1 MPDGIILNRWTTPQL
16 QAKSASRVW
25 PVLQHLSF
33 SISPEPPIIRGEIVL
48 LKAIRSS
55 NSQTTYD
62 YTWTITDSG
71 ATRLTE
77 KELEGAETQW
87 DTSTAQK
94 DGSPYYGKCYIKLTA
109 KQKTQIGRVES
120 YEKEIDLVQ
129 ELTIS
134 KFTIKPELI
143 PEDSIVELQIEKAA
157 KPDGRDHLI
166 TWITDPQIG
175 YFEHDDP
182 YKTDNRWFSTGVP
195 PQNITF
201 RVVLSEVD
209 TISKQLLGIKMVE
222 RQVQI
227 VARSIARGDILPVA
241 HKRTAAQRTED
252 LPLWVVIKKS
262 TEAVSFENYSRFL
275 DGVLCGQSF
284 GENENYAFTKGKER
298 YESNRDRKFLP
309 YNDVEA
315 YRLLKVATEA
325 FLMANCG
332 VAGLPFKNAIFDA
345 DGNPV
350 MTEDDVNDLVQRVN
364 VNGKGMDLAALEEL
378 WQKYLKYMTNGT
390 DDATIPYL
398 ALVRNKLG
406 DSPLKDSIFYG
417 DFNTQ
422 LPEKCQGIIRE
433 KLTNPCLL
441 ELIWSYWQE
450 EGMLVQTL
458 KAISMR
464 FQNIR
469 TGSGRDPL
477 ANMEI
482 DALRPLNNLLWG
494 LIQDE
499 QHLLTVARRAYE
511 YDHHYGISLFG
522 KALPNMRPADSR
534 SKFME
539 AFHNLLHLCS
549 RFYMADDDTTVIAD
563 GFPMLNALK
572 EVHLVLSEGAHNQF
586 GDLPSTARVEML
598 MQQWLLSRP
607 ELREFLPTRMMVAYP
622 EPWMDRVDAMKKVQG
637 WTDTPVLHFRNL
649 AMFGEKVLLSV
660 RYGSW
665 NNVEVPAQ
673 ASNWARFWRAE
684 IQGYIHAY
692 RSVTGI
698 DMTADVVN
706 TRDAEQRFL
715 PPSHHLRNRL
725 QMQLKRA

>member
-1 MPDGIILNRWTTPQL
+1 MSVGLKVTASKIPELSMLQPILRVPRIIISQADSKSRVMIPVDSSEKDKLKLTVKLLNLSLPKDVKVDFHWSIKDVAPGGGTVNCSGSTLVPTIEFSECSKGGKVGSWAPGKYEVEVEFEIDGKITSRLKDDFCLVEYLPVKIAVPAQITVGDIVDCLVTPST
-16 QAKSASRVW
+16 SASG
-25 PVLQHLSF
+25 VLEYLWSVDPATGIF
-33 SISPEPPIIRGEIVL
+33 DDEK
-48 LKAIRSS
+48 KADPKWFTTDILQGKYTVKVEVVESVSS
-55 NSQTTYD
+55 V
-62 YTWTITDSG
+62 
-71 ATRLTE
+71 
-77 KELEGAETQW
+77 
-87 DTSTAQK
+87 
-94 DGSPYYGKCYIKLTA
+94 PIKLGVDSRTL
-109 KQKTQIGRVES
+109 
-120 YEKEIDLVQ
+120 LV
-129 ELTIS
+129 L
-134 KFTIKPELI
+134 P
-143 PEDSIVELQIEKAA
+143 
-157 KPDGRDHLI
+157 R
-166 TWITDPQIG
+166 
-175 YFEHDDP
+175 
-182 YKTDNRWFSTGVP
+182 
-195 PQNITF
+195 
-201 RVVLSEVD
+201 EVR
-209 TISKQLLGIKMVE
+209 K
-222 RQVQI
+222 
-227 VARSIARGDILPVA
+227 GDIVPISST
-241 HKRTAAQRTED
+241 RTAAQRTDD

-262 TEAVSFENYSRFL
+262 TEAISFENYNRFL
-275 DGVLCGQSF
+275 DIVLCGNPRRE
-284 GENENYAFTKGKER
+284 GENGNIDNGRNQYLDFGAK
-298 YESNRDRKFLP
+298 KFLP

-325 FLMANCG
+325 FLMVNCG
-332 VAGLPFKNAIFDA
+332 VAGQPFE
-345 DGNPV
+345 NPDF
-350 MTEDDVNDLVQRVN
+350 TQEDVEDLVRRVN
-364 VNGKGMDLAALEEL
+364 VNGRGLDLSALNDL
-378 WQKYLKYMTNGT
+378 WDHYLKYVTNGT
-390 DDATIPYL
+390 TVQTIPYL
-398 ALVRNKLG
+398 ALVREKLR
-406 DSPLKDSIFYG
+406 DSPLKEQIFL
-417 DFNTQ
+417 NTDEDD
-422 LPEKCQGIIRE
+422 LPQNCHGIIRE

-539 AFHNLLHLCS
+539 AFHNLLQLCS

-698 DMTADVVN
+698 DLTADVVN